1 MPESRPV
8 GSKDAPRD
16 LEREQRERDMVHR
29 VLTDTTELPA
39 KFKDWVTRWIE
50 VGGARLSVNDSIGAY
65 NQPRARVYHSATQSL
80 STATVTTLSFNSER
94 YDTGAM
100 HDTSTNNSRLTVPK
114 PGVYLVGGHVEFAAN
129 ATGQRGLYLYL
140 NGATYLAYDIHD
152 ASAANETAVT
162 VSTVDQFVVGDY
174 VELRAYQSSGG
185 MLNVNSVTRYTPEF
199 HMTFLAD
206 YPRSN

>member
-1 MPESRPV
+1 MPESRRD
-8 GSKDAPRD
+8 SKVRD
-16 LEREQRERDMVHR
+16 FDREEREQEMVHR
-29 VLTDTTELPA
+29 VLSNTTELPA
-39 KFKDWVTRWIE
+39 KFRDWVSRWVEI
-50 VGGARLSVNDSIGAY
+50 GGARLSVNDSIGTY
-65 NQPRARVYHSATQSL
+65 NQPRARIYNSSTQSI
-80 STATVTTLSFNSER
+80 STATLTTLTFNSER

-100 HDTSTNNSRLTVPK
+100 HSTSTNTSRLTVPK

-174 VELRAYQSSGG
+174 VELRVYQSSGG
-185 MLNVNSVTRYTPEF
+185 MLNVNSVSRYTPEF